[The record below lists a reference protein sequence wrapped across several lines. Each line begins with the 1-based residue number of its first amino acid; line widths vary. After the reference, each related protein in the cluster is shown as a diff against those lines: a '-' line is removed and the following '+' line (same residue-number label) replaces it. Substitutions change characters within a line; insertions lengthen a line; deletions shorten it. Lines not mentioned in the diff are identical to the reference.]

1 MFFIAHKHGIERK
14 IAEQLSGTK
23 KSSKLEQK

>member
-1 MFFIAHKHGIERK
+1 MLFIAHKHGIERK

-23 KSSKLEQK
+23 KSRKREQE